1 MLSFPFVFL
10 KYLFIA
16 NDSLPRPNEIWNN
29 KWEHIAFE
37 AHPCLLT
44 MRPCQISPSTNNRHD
59 SCSRPG
65 RRHTKAAHCFQVSI
79 RLLSL
84 RFQDSFK
91 PHISTRRCVLRFWG
105 LAAMLWHL
113 NFFQPSYSSHK
124 LKPVSKVEFCH
135 WEWPR
140 GWWALLLWSSDPVL
154 MLSQNTILLRW
165 LSNIYWINL
174 KLMNSLQHGVIQ
186 CDSNSNTIN
195 IILDTRLKAT

>member
-16 NDSLPRPNEIWNN
+16 NDSLLRPNEIWNN

-91 PHISTRRCVLRFWG
+91 PHVSTRRCVLRFWG

-140 GWWALLLWSSDPVL
+140 GWWALLLWSSDFRPQSFCCHRVYIPNPL
-154 MLSQNTILLRW
+154 WSSPQTELKNKSVW
-165 LSNIYWINL
+165 LNEHVT
-174 KLMNSLQHGVIQ
+174 Q
-186 CDSNSNTIN
+186 
-195 IILDTRLKAT
+195 